1 MNSKQKPS
9 NSKSKDQPEFSFAVE
24 EEVGWIVFNRPQVRN
39 AISREIWDAI
49 PGALNELQTQGARL
63 IVFRGEGGAFAAGAD
78 LSELTTLK
86 TEQEAAE
93 HWGSIRRALNAVASC
108 EIPTIAKVNG
118 PCMGGGCLLALACD
132 LRFGAD
138 DVVMSVPI
146 AQLGIQL
153 DHDNI
158 ERLIAVVGRGIASE
172 MLFTGAEVRAQRAMQ
187 IGLLNG
193 YDTDLPAAVKHIK
206 RNSSASIRAA
216 KCAITQICQRGRVDD
231 DQGPVVASYL
241 SEDTQQRVARA
252 LSRKS

>member
-1 MNSKQKPS
+1 MRSKQKPIHS
-9 NSKSKDQPEFSFAVE
+9 NNKGRPEFSFTVE
-24 EEVGWIVFNRPQVRN
+24 DEVGWIVFNRPHVRN

-49 PGALNELQTQGARL
+49 PNALNELQSKGARL

-78 LSELTTLK
+78 LSELTTLNS
-86 TEQEAAE
+86 EQAVAE
-93 HWGSIRRALNAVASC
+93 HWGSIRAALNAVASC
-108 EIPTIAKVNG
+108 EIPTIAKITG

-132 LRFGAD
+132 LRFGAED
-138 DVVMSVPI
+138 TVMSVPV

-158 ERLIAVVGRGIASE
+158 ARLISVVGRGIASQ
-172 MLFTGAEVRAQRAMQ
+172 MLFTGAEVRVERAIQ
-187 IGLLNG
+187 VGLLNG
-193 YDTDLPAAVKHIK
+193 HDADLPAVVKHIK
-206 RNSSASIRAA
+206 RNSSASIRAT